1 MVAARREGPGGGQH
15 PGSMSEAAVA
25 DWCELQS
32 VVEAPRKGPIVVQFG
47 TQACALCPEA
57 SRRLHK
63 LMETHQFE
71 WHYVDAT
78 TSQLAEELAVT
89 KLPAIAVVHSA
100 DRYTLYQQLRGDEVD
115 KAIAAEC
122 QPRLVLDADF

>member
-1 MVAARREGPGGGQH
+1 MVGASRAELAVRHRLA
-15 PGSMSEAAVA
+15 SMSETVT

-32 VVEAPRKGPIVVQFG
+32 VVEAPKKGPIVVQFG

-63 LMETHQFE
+63 LLETQQFE
-71 WHYVDAT
+71 WHYMDAS

-89 KLPAIAVVHSA
+89 KLPAIAVVHAA
-100 DRYTLYQQLRGDEVD
+100 DRYTVYQQLRDDDVNR
-115 KAIAAEC
+115 IINQEC
-122 QPRLVLDADF
+122 VQRLVLDADF

>member
-1 MVAARREGPGGGQH
+1 
-15 PGSMSEAAVA
+15 MSETVT

-32 VVEAPRKGPIVVQFG
+32 VVKAPKKGPIVVQFG

-63 LMETHQFE
+63 LLETQQFE
-71 WHYVDAT
+71 WHYMDAS

-89 KLPAIAVVHSA
+89 KLPAIAVVHAA
-100 DRYTLYQQLRGDEVD
+100 DRYTVYQQLRDDDVNR
-115 KAIAAEC
+115 IINQEC
-122 QPRLVLDADF
+122 VQRLVLDADF